1 MADEEFDR
9 PVCAKSRDNM
19 PAATTEAANHE
30 LTIERTAS
38 IVTIKLGCANEYA
51 AIELY
56 EHLIAS
62 VKAGN
67 LKLDITATGRQ
78 RP

>member
-9 PVCAKSRDNM
+9 SVRAKSRDNM
-19 PAATTEAANHE
+19 PAVATEAANHE
-30 LTIERTAS
+30 LAIERTAS
-38 IVTIKLGCANEYA
+38 VVTIKLGCANEYA

-62 VKAGN
+62 AKAGN
-67 LKLDITATGRQ
+67 LKLDITATGQQ